1 MRVVVLSVSVLLFLS
16 GCFLAP
22 FIESF
27 KSAGA
32 TQSDREALLPK
43 DLKRFTEAL
52 SWGSPEPVLALVDD
66 SARKDIQEQLNEKS
80 ETERVVES
88 KVTGV
93 TYEDD
98 SYKASVA
105 VKVKYYRIPYYVVQE
120 RKEQLE
126 WKFSLGTG
134 WRLTSRVVG

>member
-1 MRVVVLSVSVLLFLS
+1 MRVVVLCLSVLFFLS

-32 TQSDREALLPK
+32 TQSDREALLPR

-52 SWGSPEPVLALVDD
+52 SWGNAEPVMALVDD
-66 SARKDIQEQLNEKS
+66 SARKEIQEQLNEKS

-88 KVTGV
+88 KVTAV
-93 TYEDD
+93 TYDED

-120 RKEQLE
+120 RKEKLE

-134 WRLTSRVVG
+134 WKLTSRQVG